1 MILKIWVK
9 NEAVRRLLNPGFAE
23 DWVAGLKWI

>member
-9 NEAVRRLLNPGFAE
+9 NDAVRRLLNPGFAE
-23 DWVAGLKWI
+23 VWVAGLK